1 MLYSKLLST
10 SGRSLGSLIL
20 MVWTQALCAQ
30 PTINYQP
37 ISQRTTVGSSVSFS
51 VTVDGSNPISY
62 QWRKNGI
69 DLEGKTNR
77 QLQLTNIQQEDV
89 GWYDVVATDARG
101 STASNRAGLSAI
113 IDIDPPFDPSMNIA
127 SENGDLILIW
137 EGEGVL
143 ETSDDL
149 TESSWELFSETSPS
163 NIAPAIEG
171 NA

>member
-1 MLYSKLLST
+1 MLYSKLLNT
-10 SGRSLGSLIL
+10 PGRGLGSLVL
-20 MVWTQALCAQ
+20 LVWTQALFAQ

-37 ISQRTTVGSSVSFS
+37 ISQRTAIGSSVSFS
-51 VTVDGSNPISY
+51 VTVDGPSLISY

-89 GWYDVVATDARG
+89 GWYDVVATDTKG
-101 STASNRAGLSAI
+101 STASNRAVLSAI
-113 IDIDPPFDPSMNIA
+113 IDIDPPFDRSISIV
-127 SENGDLILIW
+127 SENDDLSLIW

-149 TESSWELFSETSPS
+149 TESSWEFFSE
-163 NIAPAIEG
+163 NII
-171 NA
+171 